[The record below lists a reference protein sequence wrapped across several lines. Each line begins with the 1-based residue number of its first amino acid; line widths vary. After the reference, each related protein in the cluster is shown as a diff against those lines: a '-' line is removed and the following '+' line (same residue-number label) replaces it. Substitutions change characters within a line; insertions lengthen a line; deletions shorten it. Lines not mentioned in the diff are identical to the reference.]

1 MSEKAKVKKTGKQ
14 RLKIFGKVLLIIILI
29 IALLAGIFASISA
42 VGLKSNKNFVSS
54 VKTVEYDNQLKPYI
68 DDDGYYTFVTDEDFT
83 VMQLTD
89 IHIGGGFLSIK
100 KDTMA
105 LNAVAAMITAEKP
118 DLVVVT
124 GDITYPVPF
133 QAGTFNNK
141 LSAKLF
147 ADLMEQLGVY
157 WCLAFG
163 NHDTEAYS
171 YYTREQVSEIYSDEK
186 YEHCLYQAG
195 PEEVDGSGNYI
206 VKVEN
211 TKGEIT
217 QGLIML
223 DSHSYVDGD
232 WFGALWKYDTIHENQ
247 VEWYEQELKNLQSE
261 NNGIMPKSLAFFH
274 IALPEYREAW
284 YEYRDNGY
292 SDTGNVKY
300 IYGKAGE
307 KGDIVYSSN
316 SYNFGFFDKALELGS
331 TQGIFCGHDHL
342 NNFAVDY
349 KGIQLTY
356 SYSIDYL
363 AYMGIMK
370 YGLQRGCSIITVKP
384 DGTFESRLE
393 NYYQDKYSAVNEKE
407 QVTMDDYNADE
418 IDEEQKN

>member
-1 MSEKAKVKKTGKQ
+1 MSETVKVKKTKKQ
-14 RLKIFGKVLLIIILI
+14 RLKSFGKVLLIIVII
-29 IALLAGIFASISA
+29 IALLAGILASISA
-42 VGLKSNKNFVSS
+42 VGLKSNNNFVSS
-54 VKTVEYDNQLKPYI
+54 IKAVEYDNQLKPFI
-68 DDDGYYTFVTDEDFT
+68 DDDGYYTFITDEDFT

-100 KDTMA
+100 KDNMA
-105 LNAVAAMITAEKP
+105 LNSVASMITAEKP

-147 ADLMEQLGVY
+147 AGLMEQLGVY
-157 WCLAFG
+157 WCPVFG

-171 YYTREQVSEIYSDEK
+171 YYSREQISDIYSSDE
-186 YEHCLYQAG
+186 YGHCLYQAG
-195 PEEVDGSGNYI
+195 PREVDGSGNYI

-217 QGLIML
+217 QGLVML

-232 WFGALWKYDTIHENQ
+232 YFGALWKYDTIHENQ
-247 VEWYEQELKNLQSE
+247 VQWYEQELKKLQQE
-261 NNGIMPKSLAFFH
+261 NGGVMPKSLAFFH
-274 IALPEYREAW
+274 IALPEYKDAW

-292 SDTGNVKY
+292 NDTDNVKY
-300 IYGKAGE
+300 VYGKAGE
-307 KGDIVYSSN
+307 KGDIVYSSK
-316 SYNFGFFDKALELGS
+316 SYNFGFFDKMVELGS
-331 TQGIFCGHDHL
+331 TQGTFCGHDHL
-342 NNFAVDY
+342 NNFALNY

-363 AYMGIMK
+363 AYTGIMK
-370 YGLQRGCSIITVKP
+370 YGLQRGCTIINVKP
-384 DGTFESRLE
+384 DGSFESHLE

-407 QVTMDDYNADE
+407 QVTMEDYYADE
-418 IDEEQKN
+418 IDQQQ

>member
-1 MSEKAKVKKTGKQ
+1 MSEKVKVKKTGKQ

-29 IALLAGIFASISA
+29 IALLAGILASISA

-171 YYTREQVSEIYSDEK
+171 YYTREQISEIYSDEK

-195 PEEVDGSGNYI
+195 PEKVDGSGNYI

-217 QGLIML
+217 QGLIMF

-247 VEWYEQELKNLQSE
+247 VGWYEQELKNLQNE

-407 QVTMDDYNADE
+407 QVTMDDYNAEE